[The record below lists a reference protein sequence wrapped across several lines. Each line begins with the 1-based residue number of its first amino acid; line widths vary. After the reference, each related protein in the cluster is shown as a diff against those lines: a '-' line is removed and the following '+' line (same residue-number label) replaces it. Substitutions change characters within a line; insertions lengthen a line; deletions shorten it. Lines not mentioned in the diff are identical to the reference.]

1 METKHIKNYE
11 WNGVQYLLLSFSL
24 TDQEIR
30 NTKVQKKKEDKQKKI
45 PVVSEESS
53 SPVGQIP
60 GKRKRR
66 QPGQWWTSCSEK
78 TEETNVT
85 ERLPTVK
92 KSKQKNT
99 EPFNVAV
106 PSPVKSKKDGDLE
119 QLNETQPR
127 PLSSQKTNK
136 AREKKTKKSKNR
148 IQERKSARKT
158 KASQEV
164 FVETEA
170 EQIEQQEAL
179 DLDPLHSSPLVLH
192 RDHSSSSGKIIV
204 KREKKSNGK

>member
-1 METKHIKNYE
+1 MQK
-11 WNGVQYLLLSFSL
+11 
-24 TDQEIR
+24 
-30 NTKVQKKKEDKQKKI
+30 KKKEDKQKKL

-53 SPVGQIP
+53 SADVQID

-66 QPGQWWTSCSEK
+66 QPGQWWMSGSEK

-85 ERLPTVK
+85 ERLPIVK

-99 EPFNVAV
+99 EPLNVAV

-119 QLNETQPR
+119 QLNEPQPG
-127 PLSSQKTNK
+127 PSSSQKTNK
-136 AREKKTKKSKNR
+136 AREKKTKQSKNR
-148 IQERKSARKT
+148 NQERKTPRKT

-170 EQIEQQEAL
+170 EQIEQQEG
-179 DLDPLHSSPLVLH
+179 LDPLHSSPLVLPH

-204 KREKKSNGK
+204 KREKKSNGR

>member
-1 METKHIKNYE
+1 M
-11 WNGVQYLLLSFSL
+11 
-24 TDQEIR
+24 
-30 NTKVQKKKEDKQKKI
+30 
-45 PVVSEESS
+45 SEESS
-53 SPVGQIP
+53 SADGQIA

-66 QPGQWWTSCSEK
+66 QPGQWWMSSSEK

-99 EPFNVAV
+99 QPLNVVV

-119 QLNETQPR
+119 QLNETQPE
-127 PLSSQKTNK
+127 PSSSQKTNK
-136 AREKKTKKSKNR
+136 PREKKTKQSKNR
-148 IQERKSARKT
+148 NQERKTPRKT

-170 EQIEQQEAL
+170 EQIEQQEAS
-179 DLDPLHSSPLVLH
+179 DLDPLHSSPLVLPH
-192 RDHSSSSGKIIV
+192 RDHSISSGKIIV
-204 KREKKSNGK
+204 KKEKKTTNNR

>member
-1 METKHIKNYE
+1 MSK
-11 WNGVQYLLLSFSL
+11 
-24 TDQEIR
+24 
-30 NTKVQKKKEDKQKKI
+30 
-45 PVVSEESS
+45 ESS
-53 SPVGQIP
+53 SADDQIA

-66 QPGQWWTSCSEK
+66 QPGQWWMNSSEK

-92 KSKQKNT
+92 KSKRKNT
-99 EPFNVAV
+99 EPLNVAV

-119 QLNETQPR
+119 QQPG
-127 PLSSQKTNK
+127 PSSSQKTNK
-136 AREKKTKKSKNR
+136 AREKKTKQSKNR
-148 IQERKSARKT
+148 NQERKTPRKT

-170 EQIEQQEAL
+170 EQIEQQEAS
-179 DLDPLHSSPLVLH
+179 DPLHSSPLVLPH

-204 KREKKSNGK
+204 KREKKKTHNR